1 MAAVMA
7 LLLAEVVGRR
17 EKSLL
22 DSKIV
27 AIESPI
33 VARSR
38 RESSLLSTVGSWP
51 SSACL
56 GRLREL
62 AQH

>member
-1 MAAVMA
+1 MTAVMA

-22 DSKIV
+22 DSKIL

-51 SSACL
+51 SS
-56 GRLREL
+56 
-62 AQH
+62 